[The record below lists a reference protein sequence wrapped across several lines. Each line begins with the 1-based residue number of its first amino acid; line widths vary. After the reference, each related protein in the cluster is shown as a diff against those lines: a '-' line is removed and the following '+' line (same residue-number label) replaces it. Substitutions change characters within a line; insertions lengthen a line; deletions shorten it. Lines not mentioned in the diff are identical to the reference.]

1 MDQVGCVPSLQD
13 NFFLGAR
20 RLVRPLLAWSPIA
33 MGPRLAERY
42 VVLAVV
48 RRCAWYLK
56 YASSELRA
64 DREVVMAAVSNNG
77 HALKYASYALRGIL
91 ECVGLP

>member
-1 MDQVGCVPSLQD
+1 M
-13 NFFLGAR
+13 
-20 RLVRPLLAWSPIA
+20 
-33 MGPRLAERY
+33 AERY

-56 YASSELRA
+56 YASSDLRA
-64 DREVVMAAVSNNG
+64 DRAIVMAAVTKSG

>member
-1 MDQVGCVPSLQD
+1 M
-13 NFFLGAR
+13 
-20 RLVRPLLAWSPIA
+20 
-33 MGPRLAERY
+33 AERQF
-42 VVLAVV
+42 VLAVV
-48 RRCAWYLK
+48 RDCAWYLK